1 MPVFNGGQR
10 VTAQAVAPERPRGA
24 PVAVWLKQL
33 WWIARKDARIE
44 LRTGEIVMTGGFFS
58 VLVTVIAS
66 LAYYSGPTTRDQ
78 VAAGTIWLATVFA
91 AVLAL
96 SRTWQREREEGALDG
111 LLVAPVFP
119 SALYA
124 GKALGVLAF
133 LLVIEAIV
141 VPVCLLFFALDLTE
155 CGPALA
161 VICLAATPGVAA
173 SGTLFGVMT
182 VRTRARDLVLSIVLF
197 PLLAPTLLA
206 AAVATRELFSGTPLS
221 ELGDYLAIMGLFD
234 VVFVVG
240 GLGLFGTVAEQ

>member
-1 MPVFNGGQR
+1 LTPNAPLPPRADAPITSQWLR
-10 VTAQAVAPERPRGA
+10 QA
-24 PVAVWLKQL
+24 

-66 LAYYSGPTTRDQ
+66 LAYYSGPTTKDQ
-78 VAAGTIWLATVFA
+78 VAAGTIWIATTFA

-124 GKALGVLAF
+124 GKALGVMAF
-133 LLVIEAIV
+133 LFAIEAIV
-141 VPVCLLFFALDLTE
+141 VPVCLVFFSLDLSS

-161 VICLAATPGVAA
+161 AICLVATPGVAA
-173 SGTLFGVMT
+173 TGTLFGVMT

-206 AAVATRELFSGTPLS
+206 AAVATRELFSGAPLS
-221 ELGDYLAIMGLFD
+221 ELWDYMAIMGLFD
-234 VVFVVG
+234 LVFVVG